1 MVKNHLFTTPTNYA
15 LADKRVFQFGGLVM
29 RIVQKIPLK
38 MVPQSRFVGLNMLP
52 VYKYYVFLRP
62 DMTIYGLQI
71 DLLNEFQHGNIS
83 QVFAMLQ
90 ITLDFE

>member
-1 MVKNHLFTTPTNYA
+1 
-15 LADKRVFQFGGLVM
+15 
-29 RIVQKIPLK
+29 
-38 MVPQSRFVGLNMLP
+38 MLP